1 MQDGDPALASAAQ
14 RPAADAVGGDGFG
27 EFIVSMMPIL
37 RRVVGARV
45 HDRQVVDD
53 LVQETVTRV
62 MAASNRIDREA
73 LIPYAIVTAR
83 NLVSAVGK
91 SQQTAQ
97 RNAHLL
103 VETAIGPGPDGSVLE
118 REERSLVGA
127 ALARLS
133 PDEREVLLAHEVAGT
148 GTAEL
153 AARRNTSP
161 GAVAAQLNRTRAKL
175 RVEYLLAETAVT
187 VPTDRCRPVLFALS
201 TGDRRRQRELD
212 TAGHL
217 LSCDECLQ
225 LSANLFERRP
235 PSTPDDEARI
245 MVTVDAD
252 VVKARQEGRTIAAR
266 AGFTATELTVIATA
280 ISEVARNI
288 VKFARRGEIV
298 VRLVNEAERQGV
310 SIVARDSGPG
320 IEDVSKALRDGYS
333 TYQGLGLGLPGARR
347 LMDEF
352 DIVSEVGT
360 GTTVSMTKWR

>member
-1 MQDGDPALASAAQ
+1 VQDGDPAAATGQPGASA
-14 RPAADAVGGDGFG
+14 VGSGGVGDDV
-27 EFIVSMMPIL
+27 VSMMPIL

-45 HDRQVVDD
+45 GDRQLVDD

-62 MAASNRIDREA
+62 MAASSRIDREA

-83 NLVSAVGK
+83 NLVSGVGK
-91 SQQTAQ
+91 SQNTAQ

-103 VETAIGPGPDGSVLE
+103 LEPTSNPGPDGSVLLG
-118 REERSLVGA
+118 EERSMVGA

-161 GAVAAQLNRTRAKL
+161 GAIAAQLNRTRAKL
-175 RVEYLLAETAVT
+175 RVEYLLADTAVT
-187 VPTDRCRPVLFALS
+187 PPSDKCRPVLFALS
-201 TGDRRRQRELD
+201 AGDRRRQRELD

-225 LSANLFERRP
+225 LSIKLFERRP
-235 PSTPDDEARI
+235 PSTPTDEARI
-245 MVTVDAD
+245 MVTADAD
-252 VVKARQEGRTIAAR
+252 VVKARQLGRTIAAK
-266 AGFTATELTVIATA
+266 AGFSATELTVIATA

-298 VRLVNEAERQGV
+298 VRLINEAERQGV

-320 IEDVSKALRDGYS
+320 ISDVSKALLDGYS

>member
-1 MQDGDPALASAAQ
+1 MQDVDPAPGSAGE
-14 RPAADAVGGDGFG
+14 RPVADAVGGDGLG

-45 HDRQVVDD
+45 RDRQVVDD

-62 MAASNRIDREA
+62 MSASSRIDREA

-91 SQQTAQ
+91 SQHTAQ

-103 VETAIGPGPDGSVLE
+103 VDTAINPGPDGSVLQ
-118 REERSLVGA
+118 REERSMVGA

-133 PDEREVLLAHEVAGT
+133 PDEREVLLAHEVVGT

-175 RVEYLLAETAVT
+175 RVEYLLADTAVK

-201 TGDRRRQRELD
+201 AGDRRRQRELD

-225 LSANLFERRP
+225 LSMNLFERRP

-252 VVKARQEGRTIAAR
+252 VVKARQEGRIIAAR
-266 AGFTATELTVIATA
+266 AGFSATELTVIATA

>member
-1 MQDGDPALASAAQ
+1 VQDADPAATPARDGTVVDAAS
-14 RPAADAVGGDGFG
+14 GDGSADDV
-27 EFIVSMMPIL
+27 VSMIPIL
-37 RRVVGARV
+37 ERVVGARV
-45 HDRQVVDD
+45 RDRQLVDD

-62 MAASNRIDREA
+62 MAASSRIDHEA
-73 LIPYAIVTAR
+73 LIPYGIVTAR

-91 SQQTAQ
+91 SQNIAQ

-103 VETAIGPGPDGSVLE
+103 LDTTTDPGPDEPLLQ
-118 REERSLVGA
+118 REERSMVGA

-133 PDEREVLLAHEVAGT
+133 PAEREVLLAHEVAGT

-161 GAVAAQLNRTRAKL
+161 GAIAAQLNRTRAKL
-175 RVEYLLAETAVT
+175 RVEYLLADGAVT
-187 VPTDRCRPVLFALS
+187 VPTDQCRPVLFALS
-201 TGDRRRQRELD
+201 AGDRRRQRELD

-217 LSCDECLQ
+217 LSCDVCLE
-225 LSANLFERRP
+225 LSIQLFERRP
-235 PSTPDDEARI
+235 PSTPDDEATI

-252 VVKARQEGRTIAAR
+252 VVTARQQGRTIAAR
-266 AGFTATELTVIATA
+266 AGFGATDLTVIATA

-288 VKFARRGEIV
+288 VKFARRGQIV
-298 VRLVNEAERQGV
+298 VRYLNESGRQGV
-310 SIVARDSGPG
+310 SIIARDSGPG
-320 IEDVSKALRDGYS
+320 IPDLPKALRDGYS

-352 DIVSEVGT
+352 DIVTEVGK